1 MMDKPTN
8 EGIRQTLE
16 VMVEL
21 GLAYEAGH
29 KPWNQETGSFEPH
42 YRLTP
47 KGEAATKADFDAV
60 DREAMRRWRTAQE
73 P

>member
-1 MMDKPTN
+1 M
-8 EGIRQTLE
+8 
-16 VMVEL
+16 
-21 GLAYEAGH
+21 AY
-29 KPWNQETGSFEPH
+29 PH

-60 DREAMRRWRTAQE
+60 DREAMRRWRAAQE